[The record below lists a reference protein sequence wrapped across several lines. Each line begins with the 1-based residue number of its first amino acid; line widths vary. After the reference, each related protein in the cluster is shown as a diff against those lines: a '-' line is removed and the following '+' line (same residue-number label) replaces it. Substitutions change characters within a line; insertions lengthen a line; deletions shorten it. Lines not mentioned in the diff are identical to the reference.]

1 MERPKVTVKPVERE
15 VTGEIVYLDEMRRVG
30 QFPSRYEELSDMAI
44 QMYEESAD
52 LLAAHDVRPDIMDEY
67 EQYDARFDEVYLSCV
82 ALVKELLELRG
93 PNPEVTFVDIAVDT
107 PAAEVLA
114 KLHESRLDRVLNADD
129 TQLAI
134 ESDGSYY
141 PVLDIKKQ
149 DATLRNVGLT
159 VWGWKDNRKY
169 IMTDN
174 KDARALVYPENE
186 QSEWFEIDVVFGYNH
201 PQAQWFSEKL
211 TLSIGTQGDMRLSSG
226 VSVPEYAETGYEGH
240 GYQALSDQTDE
251 DILHF
256 ADVVAEIVGDEPMT
270 TRQHRER
277 EFEKFL
283 NKIVLPESVEYLR
296 EWIDNSW
303 IEQVLGDLMY
313 IRCGDVPIVRAL
325 ITPEFAAQ
333 AHELLTVEVNKRRSS
348 QNERASDVE
357 TVAYFGRT
365 NPWIDRVM
373 R

>member
-1 MERPKVTVKPVERE
+1 MERPKVTAKPIKRQ
-15 VTGEIVYLDEMRRVG
+15 VTGEIVHLDMMRQEG
-30 QFPSRYEELSDMAI
+30 QFPSPYGELSDMAI
-44 QMYEESAD
+44 QMHEASAALYESMG
-52 LLAAHDVRPDIMDEY
+52 VRPAIMDEY
-67 EQYDARFDEVYLSCV
+67 EQYDTRFDDVYLSCV
-82 ALVKELLELRG
+82 ALTKELLELRG

-114 KLHESRLDRVLNADD
+114 KLHESLLARVLNADD
-129 TQLAI
+129 AQLAI

-174 KDARALVYPENE
+174 KRARALVYPQDE
-186 QSEWFEIDVVFGYNH
+186 QSEWFQIDVVFGYSH
-201 PQAQWFSEKL
+201 PQAKWFSENM

-240 GYQALSDQTDE
+240 GYRALSDQTDE

-270 TRQHRER
+270 TRQRRER

-283 NKIVLPESVEYLR
+283 NKVVLSESVEYLR

-303 IEQVLGDLMY
+303 IEQVLGDLTY
-313 IRCGDVPIVRAL
+313 VRCGDMSIVKAL

-333 AHELLTVEVNKRRSS
+333 AHELLTVEVDKRRSS
-348 QNERASDVE
+348 QNERASDAE

-365 NPWIDRVM
+365 NPWIDRVI